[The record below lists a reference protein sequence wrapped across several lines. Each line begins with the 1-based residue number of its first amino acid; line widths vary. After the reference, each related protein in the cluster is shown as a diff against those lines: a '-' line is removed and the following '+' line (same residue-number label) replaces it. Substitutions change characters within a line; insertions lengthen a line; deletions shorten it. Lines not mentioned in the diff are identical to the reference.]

1 MRELFREMKRF
12 NQQLPMDQTIEILN
26 RNNSGVLAV
35 QGDEGYPYTVPMN
48 YFYQDGKVYFHTKQT
63 GHKMDAIK
71 KDAKVSFCV
80 IERDQF
86 ISEEYTNHYRSAIA
100 FGKARVLEDEQEI
113 YEYTLMWAEKLC
125 SSETPKHREEV
136 VKRRLPTLGMI
147 VMEIEHVTGKEA
159 LELAKNNY
167 T

>member
-113 YEYTLMWAEKLC
+113 YEYSLMWAEKLC

-159 LELAKNNY
+159 LELAMNNY

>member
-12 NQQLPMDQTIEILN
+12 NQQLPMDQTIEILT

-113 YEYTLMWAEKLC
+113 YEYSLMWAEKLC

-159 LELAKNNY
+159 LELAMNNS

>member
-12 NQQLPMDQTIEILN
+12 NQQLPMDQTIEILT

-48 YFYQDGKVYFHTKQT
+48 YFYHDGKVYFHTKQT

-113 YEYTLMWAEKLC
+113 YEYSLMWAEKLC

-159 LELAKNNY
+159 LELAMNNY

>member
-48 YFYQDGKVYFHTKQT
+48 YFYQDGKIYFHTKQT

-113 YEYTLMWAEKLC
+113 YEYSLMWAEKLC

-159 LELAKNNY
+159 LELAMNNY

>member
-12 NQQLPMDQTIEILN
+12 NQQLPMDQTIEILT

-100 FGKARVLEDEQEI
+100 FGKARVLEDEKEI
-113 YEYTLMWAEKLC
+113 YEYSLMWAEKLC

-159 LELAKNNY
+159 LELAMNNY

>member
-12 NQQLPMDQTIEILN
+12 NQQLPMDQTLEILN

-35 QGDEGYPYTVPMN
+35 HGDEDYPYAVPMN
-48 YFYQDGKVYFHTKQT
+48 YFYEDGKIYFHTHKT
-63 GHKMDAIK
+63 GHKMDAITK
-71 KDAKVSFCV
+71 NGKASFCV

-100 FGKARVLEDEQEI
+100 FGQAKILTDEKEI
-113 YEYTLMWAEKLC
+113 FEASLLWAEKLC
-125 SSETPKHREEV
+125 ASETPKHREETIQ
-136 VKRRLPTLGMI
+136 KQLPTLGMI
-147 VMEIEHVTGKEA
+147 VLEIEHVTGKEA

>member
-12 NQQLPMDQTIEILN
+12 NQQLPMDQTIEILT

-159 LELAKNNY
+159 LELAMNNY

>member
-12 NQQLPMDQTIEILN
+12 NQQLPMDQTIEILT

-48 YFYQDGKVYFHTKQT
+48 YFYQDGKIYFHTKQT

-113 YEYTLMWAEKLC
+113 YEYSLMWAEKLC

-159 LELAKNNY
+159 LELAMNNY

>member
-48 YFYQDGKVYFHTKQT
+48 YFYQDGKIYFHTKQT